1 MLGPWDY
8 YMSLLGG
15 SEGGNNAAASQKF
28 WNTARSK
35 DMHRSENKTK
45 ASSEN
50 NGLKSGSI
58 LAA

>member
-8 YMSLLGG
+8 YMSLLVG
-15 SEGGNNAAASQKF
+15 SEGANNAAASQMF

-35 DMHRSENKTK
+35 DTHRSENKTK
-45 ASSEN
+45 PSSEN
-50 NGLKSGSI
+50 SGLKGGSI